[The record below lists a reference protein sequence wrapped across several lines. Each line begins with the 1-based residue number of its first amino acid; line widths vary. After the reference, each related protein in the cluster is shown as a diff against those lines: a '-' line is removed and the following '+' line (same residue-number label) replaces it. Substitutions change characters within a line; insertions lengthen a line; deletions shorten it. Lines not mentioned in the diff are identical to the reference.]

1 MAKNNK
7 LIEQYKFMY
16 KKIKNITPEV
26 YAAVA
31 LVLSRE
37 YEWTYEQIND
47 FFAETQAVWQE
58 YSDSKMDMIQ
68 ACLEETGIE
77 LRSK

>member
-1 MAKNNK
+1 V
-7 LIEQYKFMY
+7 
-16 KKIKNITPEV
+16 PEV

-58 YSDSKMDMIQ
+58 YSDSKMAMIQ
-68 ACLEETGIE
+68 ACLKETGIE
-77 LRSK
+77 LRSMRLWESTRLKSYINGKHFRYR

>member
-1 MAKNNK
+1 MAKNND
-7 LIEQYKFMY
+7 LINRYKILNQ
-16 KKIKNITPEV
+16 KVRNIVPEV
-26 YAAVA
+26 YASVA

-47 FFAETQAVWQE
+47 FFGETQAVWQE

>member
-1 MAKNNK
+1 MAKNK
-7 LIEQYKFMY
+7 ELINQD
-16 KKIKNITPEV
+16 KILYAKVHNIVPEV
-26 YAAVA
+26 YAAIA

-37 YEWTYEQIND
+37 YEWTYEQIDD

-58 YSDSKMDMIQ
+58 YSDSHLDMVQ
-68 ACLEETGIE
+68 ACYEETGIE

>member
-1 MAKNNK
+1 MAKNNDF
-7 LIEQYKFMY
+7 INRYKILY
-16 KKIKNITPEV
+16 AKVNNIVPEV

-47 FFAETQAVWQE
+47 FFSETQAVWQE
-58 YSDSKMDMIQ
+58 YSDSKMDMVQ

>member
-1 MAKNNK
+1 MAKNND
-7 LIEQYKFMY
+7 LINRYKILNQ
-16 KKIKNITPEV
+16 KVRNIVPEV

-37 YEWTYEQIND
+37 YEWTYEQID
-47 FFAETQAVWQE
+47 EFFGETQAVWQE
-58 YSDSKMDMIQ
+58 YADSKMDMVQ
-68 ACLEETGIE
+68 ACYEETGIE

>member
-1 MAKNNK
+1 MAKNNDF
-7 LIEQYKFMY
+7 INQA
-16 KKIKNITPEV
+16 KILYAKVNNIVPEV

-47 FFAETQAVWQE
+47 FFGETQAVWQE

>member
-1 MAKNNK
+1 
-7 LIEQYKFMY
+7 
-16 KKIKNITPEV
+16 
-26 YAAVA
+26 VA
-31 LVLSRE
+31 LVLSRK

-58 YSDSKMDMIQ
+58 YSDSKMDMVQ

-77 LRSK
+77 LRSKRL

>member
-1 MAKNNK
+1 MAKNND
-7 LIEQYKFMY
+7 LINQA
-16 KKIKNITPEV
+16 KILYAKVHNIVPEV

-47 FFAETQAVWQE
+47 FFGKTQAVWQE
-58 YSDSKMDMIQ
+58 YSDSKMDMVQ

>member
-1 MAKNNK
+1 MAKNNDF
-7 LIEQYKFMY
+7 INQA
-16 KKIKNITPEV
+16 KILYAKVNNIVPEV

-37 YEWTYEQIND
+37 YEWTYEQINY
-47 FFAETQAVWQE
+47 FFGETQAVWQE
-58 YSDSKMDMIQ
+58 YSDSKMDMVQ

>member
-1 MAKNNK
+1 MAKNNDF
-7 LIEQYKFMY
+7 INRYKILNQ
-16 KKIKNITPEV
+16 KVRNIVPEV

-47 FFAETQAVWQE
+47 LFGETQAVWQE
-58 YSDSKMDMIQ
+58 YSDSKMDMVQ